1 MRVRPGKA
9 IFPITS
15 SHAQGMEND
24 VKSFVLGFTAI
35 SMMTATAVTAQS
47 LDWRYTDGTAS
58 EHWAKANASYAACD
72 AGKMQSPI
80 DLNQANAI
88 GDIELSTNYGPAEA
102 KLSLG
107 QHKVQIDATAG
118 QGMVSGDRQ
127 FNLIQVHFHT
137 PSEHAIDGKR
147 YPLVAHFVHATD
159 DGTLGVLGVM

>member
-107 QHKVQIDATAG
+107 QHKV
-118 QGMVSGDRQ
+118 
-127 FNLIQVHFHT
+127 HFHT